1 MAARRGPCR
10 GDEIKAVRTY
20 GCLSFHRFAARIF
33 SEAAFN
39 GTAKIAGAS
48 FTFFQSGMVTVTL
61 ATPSPASLGTRR
73 EKQRGGEPSRLLTW
87 PRAL

>member
-1 MAARRGPCR
+1 MAARRGPCG
-10 GDEIKAVRTY
+10 GDEIKAARTY
-20 GCLSFHRFAARIF
+20 GCLSFHRFAAWIF

-48 FTFFQSGMVTVTL
+48 FTFFQSGKETVTL
-61 ATPSPASLGTRR
+61 ATPSPASHGTRT